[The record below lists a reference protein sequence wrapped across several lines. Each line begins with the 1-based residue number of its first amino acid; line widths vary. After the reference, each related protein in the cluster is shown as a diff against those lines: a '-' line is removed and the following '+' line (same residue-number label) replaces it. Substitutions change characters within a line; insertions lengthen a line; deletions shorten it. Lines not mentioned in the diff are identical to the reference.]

1 MNKTEP
7 TGDDVAAFLAAN
19 AGDRIADCRVLI
31 ALMQEITGE
40 AARMWG
46 PSIVGFGSY
55 HYVYASGRE
64 GDSCLVGFAPRRA
77 ELSIY
82 LTGIYFSDTKAK
94 AEVLLA
100 RLGKHRIGKACLYVK
115 RLVDIDLQVLRELIA
130 FSVMELRAHYG

>member
-7 TGDDVAAFLAAN
+7 TGDDVEGFLAVN

-31 ALMQEITGE
+31 ALMQEVTGE

-94 AEVLLA
+94 AEALLA

-115 RLVDIDLQVLRELIA
+115 RLADIDLQVLRELIA
-130 FSVMELRAHYG
+130 FSVMELRARYG